1 MLLDDR
7 HQIEDWVMLWELFIG
22 AVVVPVVLMIV
33 LNIAD

>member
-7 HQIEDWVMLWELFIG
+7 HQIEDWVLLWELFIG
-22 AVVVPVVLMIV
+22 AVVLMIV

>member
-22 AVVVPVVLMIV
+22 AVVLMIV